1 MLVLQRV
8 QRIVWRK
15 LFGTFIVFLLILRLM
30 VVAIDYQMLHP
41 EESGLHPGN
50 IDYDNTLAVVMPET
64 GDLGN
69 DGSELCRF
77 GKK

>member
-1 MLVLQRV
+1 MLILQRL

-15 LFGTFIVFLLILRLM
+15 LFGAFIVFLLILRLM
-30 VVAIDYQMLHP
+30 VIAIGYQMLHP
-41 EESGLHPGN
+41 EGSGLHPGN

-64 GDLGN
+64 GELGN
-69 DGSELCRF
+69 GWGELCRF